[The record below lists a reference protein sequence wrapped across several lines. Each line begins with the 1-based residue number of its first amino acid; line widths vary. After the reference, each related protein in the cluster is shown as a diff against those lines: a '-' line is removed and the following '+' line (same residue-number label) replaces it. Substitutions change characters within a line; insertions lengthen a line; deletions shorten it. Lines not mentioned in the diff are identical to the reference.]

1 MDAKPKRVKPLTKVQ
16 KDMVQ
21 FIIKYSS
28 ENDYPPTLREISE
41 VSNMTVGGVLYHL
54 QVLKRN
60 GLIDWRDG
68 QSRTIRILKK
78 GA

>member
-1 MDAKPKRVKPLTKVQ
+1 MDATTKRVKPLTRAQ
-16 KDMVQ
+16 KDMLQ
-21 FIIKYSS
+21 FIIKYTG